1 MLLCAQYILP
11 VSSEP
16 IIDGAVL
23 VRDGVIRDIG
33 KAEQLRL
40 RYPEEEV
47 VDQGLAAVMPGLV
60 DLHTRLEQS
69 VLRGVVND
77 APYVQWLAEVAQ
89 KSGRMEASDWFDSA
103 ILGGLD
109 ALSSGITTVA
119 DITLTGA
126 SCTAVNKLGLRS
138 VIYRQVGAMDKNR
151 IDAAMQ
157 FAQKDIL
164 HWREE
169 VDSDRVAI
177 GIAAAPLF
185 TNHPAM
191 LSAISKFAQKEDL
204 PVALWLAGSREESDF
219 VRYGSSPFQV
229 HGGDVKRGYVE
240 IPPWLPTGVS
250 PVRYALNWNAFDA
263 DNVMIVGAVYV
274 DDEDLKKL
282 RSHNVAV
289 CVCPRASAQLGMG
302 VAPLDEYIR
311 AGLRVGLGT
320 DSPAATESTDM
331 LSEMRLGML
340 LQRAVNP
347 GRFLDSHTMLE
358 VATLGGA
365 TKLWVK

>member
-169 VDSDRVAI
+169 VDSDRVTRPCFPPSRNSPSRRI
-177 GIAAAPLF
+177 CPWPCGLPAAARSP
-185 TNHPAM
+185 TSCATARRPSKCTAAM
-191 LSAISKFAQKEDL
+191 
-204 PVALWLAGSREESDF
+204 
-219 VRYGSSPFQV
+219 
-229 HGGDVKRGYVE
+229 
-240 IPPWLPTGVS
+240 
-250 PVRYALNWNAFDA
+250 
-263 DNVMIVGAVYV
+263 
-274 DDEDLKKL
+274 
-282 RSHNVAV
+282 
-289 CVCPRASAQLGMG
+289 
-302 VAPLDEYIR
+302 
-311 AGLRVGLGT
+311 
-320 DSPAATESTDM
+320 
-331 LSEMRLGML
+331 
-340 LQRAVNP
+340 
-347 GRFLDSHTMLE
+347 
-358 VATLGGA
+358 
-365 TKLWVK
+365 

>member
-204 PVALWLAGSREESDF
+204 PVALWLAR
-219 VRYGSSPFQV
+219 R
-229 HGGDVKRGYVE
+229 R
-240 IPPWLPTGVS
+240 
-250 PVRYALNWNAFDA
+250 
-263 DNVMIVGAVYV
+263 
-274 DDEDLKKL
+274 
-282 RSHNVAV
+282 
-289 CVCPRASAQLGMG
+289 
-302 VAPLDEYIR
+302 
-311 AGLRVGLGT
+311 
-320 DSPAATESTDM
+320 
-331 LSEMRLGML
+331 
-340 LQRAVNP
+340 
-347 GRFLDSHTMLE
+347 
-358 VATLGGA
+358 GGA
-365 TKLWVK
+365 EFLRFPCPAVRSPISCATARRPSKCTAAM